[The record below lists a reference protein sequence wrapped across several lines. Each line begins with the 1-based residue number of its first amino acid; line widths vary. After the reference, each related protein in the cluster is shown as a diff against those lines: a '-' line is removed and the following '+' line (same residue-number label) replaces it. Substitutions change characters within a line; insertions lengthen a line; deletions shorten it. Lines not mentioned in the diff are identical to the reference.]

1 MLLSAFESDFLYFLQ
16 SGQSHNLQ
24 SQKSDMTPRQLGIK
38 VDLRELIFFA
48 YVYNVQKEGS

>member
-16 SGQSHNLQ
+16 SGQSHNIQ